1 MVRALAAVLP
11 WLILSC
17 GIAVAAKAP
26 PAKPPVAVE
35 PPMRVSIVKGAVPG
49 CEPQCPEWIAAEG
62 KIDAGALARFK
73 SVLKQL
79 GARKLPVLI
88 HSGGGDMDASFAIGR
103 LLKKGGLDIAVARTF
118 VIPCAA
124 SEPGCRKT
132 KAASA
137 ARGLPDEAF
146 AVCASACAFVLAA
159 GSRRFVGP
167 RAFVGVHQVMLMQTF
182 NKVLRT
188 YQLTVRPSASG
199 RPIVEKKLIATEIV
213 SRKVVPKTAPQS
225 TYARIEAYFAEM
237 GVTRQIM
244 PMLQDTPHAAVR
256 WLTPDELKGTG
267 IATHRMN
274 AAQLIAGMTVA
285 DDGWGQ
291 PANGRALVPSPSAQ
305 CQSFGGIGIGC
316 SPLLLP
322 QGADW
327 AVQGPNGERPAPA
340 R

>member
-11 WLILSC
+11 WLILTC
-17 GIAVAAKAP
+17 TIAVAAKTP

-35 PPMRVSIVKGAVPG
+35 PPMRVSIVKSAVPG

-103 LLKKGGLDIAVARTF
+103 LLKKGGFDVAVARTLI
-118 VIPCAA
+118 IPCAA
-124 SEPGCRKT
+124 SEPGCRKN
-132 KAASA
+132 KAGGA

-188 YQLTVRPSASG
+188 YQVTVRPSASG
-199 RPIVEKKLIATEIV
+199 RPIVQKKLVATEIV
-213 SRKVVPKTAPQS
+213 SRKVIPKKAPQS

-256 WLTPDELKGTG
+256 WLTHDELRGTG
-267 IATHRMN
+267 IATHRMS
-274 AAQLIAGMTVA
+274 AAQLIAGITVA
-285 DDGWGQ
+285 DDGWRQ
-291 PANGRALVPSPSAQ
+291 PTGGPGFVLSPPAE
-305 CQSFGGIGIGC
+305 CQSFSGIGIGC
-316 SPLLLP
+316 SPLVLP

-327 AVQGPNGERPAPA
+327 STQAPNWEPPVPA